1 MIVLNNLALIKE
13 QYSIIELEK
22 IINNLHL
29 MNKKGKYINKN
40 EKEINN
46 YIMVD
51 YYIKEDNENSRIIN
65 LYEETD

>member
-1 MIVLNNLALIKE
+1 
-13 QYSIIELEK
+13 
-22 IINNLHL
+22 